1 MAVCE
6 ENQVVSGSKP
16 TALRS
21 WRYRSAALFVI
32 AIFSLFLGAQ
42 AARLQMVLAKS
53 ADAFPSGTPRAVSP
67 AAFSF
72 PDSDAN
78 KSEDAEIVRLAP
90 QQQAEHLLE
99 RAIQKPDPSVALIQ
113 EHLDEWPGRVQ
124 STDQLF
130 HLVLNALKSDDPRVR
145 AAAIEIDLA
154 SSGLAKSAQ
163 SVNFLERQL
172 RSASP
177 IRSLALWRL
186 GALGNRG
193 VQPAR
198 VLGLLLTYTRDRD
211 IQSRYW
217 AVEGLAMLGT
227 DASVGPLLS
236 IMTHDPSLRV
246 RERAA
251 CSLSQSGMLTREQR
265 LSAVPDLLN
274 LMDDDALQSST
285 RSLIYNSLRVITG
298 ASLENN
304 PDAWRN
310 WWAHRDRAS
319 KPSHTAANLVLA

>member
-1 MAVCE
+1 
-6 ENQVVSGSKP
+6 
-16 TALRS
+16 
-21 WRYRSAALFVI
+21 
-32 AIFSLFLGAQ
+32 
-42 AARLQMVLAKS
+42 
-53 ADAFPSGTPRAVSP
+53 
-67 AAFSF
+67 
-72 PDSDAN
+72 
-78 KSEDAEIVRLAP
+78 
-90 QQQAEHLLE
+90 
-99 RAIQKPDPSVALIQ
+99 VALIQ
-113 EHLDEWPGRVQ
+113 EHLDDWRGRVQ